1 VSVDG
6 FPEHAR
12 CYGMDYEFQARLVA
26 MAGVRIVFEPE
37 IYAIHGPL
45 PGDVRAETYRW
56 TRELKDKY
64 SSMRREGLGGG

>member
-1 VSVDG
+1 
-6 FPEHAR
+6 
-12 CYGMDYEFQARLVA
+12 MDYEFQARLVA